1 MKMDKIM
8 EQTVE
13 HHPELYSIPG
23 IPYKERIIPIQ
34 RNMAENTEYNL
45 GANVKE
51 EQKISHSLRIIC
63 GVLNNHTEML
73 SNISINQ
80 IKIQESL
87 DDIKNEIKILDE
99 LDRLQELDY
108 LLKTVSNLTITMN
121 KLTEK
126 F

>member
-1 MKMDKIM
+1 
-8 EQTVE
+8 
-13 HHPELYSIPG
+13 
-23 IPYKERIIPIQ
+23 
-34 RNMAENTEYNL
+34 
-45 GANVKE
+45 
-51 EQKISHSLRIIC
+51 
-63 GVLNNHTEML
+63 ML